1 MSSGPQRSTAPPS
14 PDEYGPYYTPY
25 IELAPE
31 GDIVRALEA
40 QSESLLETF
49 GVFEGE
55 RGAHAYA
62 EGKWTAAEVIGHVVD
77 IERVFAYRA
86 MCFLRS
92 MGDVE
97 QAGVDQDV
105 MVPASRATERGVAS
119 WMREFKHLRAS
130 HVALFEALTDDDLSL
145 VGRASGASC
154 TVRALLYKMFGHA
167 EHHARVLE
175 DRYR

>member
-1 MSSGPQRSTAPPS
+1 MNTPPKRSAARPT
-14 PDEYGPYYTPY
+14 PDEYGPYYKAY
-25 IELAPE
+25 IDLAPE

-40 QSESLLETF
+40 QSESLLQTF
-49 GVFEGE
+49 GEFEGE

-86 MCFLRS
+86 MCALRG
-92 MGDVE
+92 MGDIE

-119 WMREFKHLRAS
+119 LIIEFKQMRAS
-130 HVALFEALTDDDLSL
+130 HVALFEGLTDDDLSH
-145 VGRASGASC
+145 VGRAWGASS
-154 TVRALLYKMFGHA
+154 TVRALLYMMYGHA
-167 EHHARVLE
+167 EHHAHVLE
-175 DRYR
+175 ERYG